1 VEELWGGLG
10 QISFARYLAELD
22 TGEIVARLIRIR
34 DTLAGKAGLI
44 AGFTGSGEAMA
55 AARSIAAR
63 AFRPF
68 VPPSPRN
75 PHCVDGDAFRALADG
90 PGQAAA
96 TPAAGPGVTAVAPPA
111 PEVFASPS
119 LQIGFA
125 ALTLGAAPYNS
136 RAQAAELVL
145 AHQLST
151 GALWEDIRMKGG
163 AYGAFA
169 HTDSIEGI
177 FALSTYRDPNPQR
190 SIDSFK
196 SVLQDMLAA
205 PAAWYRDAETLEKA
219 IVGTYAREIRPRT
232 PAERGG
238 GDFIRFLYGVDDELR
253 LRKLQWLIEVEGE
266 EIAEALRGLAGQEGR
281 SPVIIA
287 GPAAAE
293 KAAKELG
300 VDVKTLPV

>member
-1 VEELWGGLG
+1 
-10 QISFARYLAELD
+10 LAELD
-22 TGEIVARLIRIR
+22 TGEILARLTRLR
-34 DTLAGKAGLI
+34 DTLAEKAGLI
-44 AGFTGSGEAMA
+44 AGFTGSEEA
-55 AARSIAAR
+55 AACAIAAP

-68 VPPSPRN
+68 GPPSPRN
-75 PHCVDGDAFRALADG
+75 PRCVDGNVFRALADG
-90 PGQAAA
+90 PGLGGTAAVPGAPGAAAPPTATSPAA
-96 TPAAGPGVTAVAPPA
+96 TPPS

-177 FALSTYRDPNPQR
+177 FALSTYRDPNPLR

-196 SVLQDMLAA
+196 SVLRD
-205 PAAWYRDAETLEKA
+205 PAAWYHDAETLEKA
-219 IVGTYAREIRPRT
+219 IVGAYAREIRPRT

-238 GDFIRFLYGVDDELR
+238 SDFIRFLYGVDDELR
-253 LRKLQWLIEVEGE
+253 LRKLQWLIEVQE
-266 EIAEALRGLAGQEGR
+266 EDIAEALRGLAGQEGK

-293 KAAKELG
+293 KAARELG
-300 VDVKTLPV
+300 VTVKTLPV